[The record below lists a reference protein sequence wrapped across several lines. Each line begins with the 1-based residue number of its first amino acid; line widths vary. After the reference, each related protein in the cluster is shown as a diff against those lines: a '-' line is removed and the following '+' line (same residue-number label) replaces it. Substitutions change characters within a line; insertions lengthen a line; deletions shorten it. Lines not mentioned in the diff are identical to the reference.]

1 MYSRDLD
8 GKTYTFGVSGK
19 LWRDALL
26 MYDHQT
32 RSLWSHITGEA
43 IQGPLKGKRLKML
56 ASMPQIA
63 WKTWQTN
70 YPNTSV
76 LSVPFRGS
84 MRESLSRDSYQRYHT
99 SQDTG
104 VSGTEYTDDRL
115 PNKSL
120 VIGVQV
126 QTKDGAPGRDGA
138 DGQDGA
144 DGGRGGDGGDG
155 GAGGRGG
162 DGGQDGTA
170 GQDGAPGRSGNF
182 DPYNTQF
189 RAYPLTHFAETTVI
203 NDMVGEVPLLI
214 FHDKV
219 SFATAVFKRNVA
231 KDVRN
236 FRSQDGHFVED
247 NTGTRWNL
255 VTGAATS
262 GKDKGKRLER
272 LPAVNIYWFAWAR
285 YYPQTTIYR
294 Q

>member
-43 IQGPLKGKRLKML
+43 IQGPLKGKQLKPL
-56 ASMPQIA
+56 APMPQIA

-76 LSVPFRGS
+76 LSVPFRDG
-84 MRESLSRDSYQRYHT
+84 MRESLSRDAYQRYHT

-126 QTKDGAPGRDGA
+126 QTKDGG
-138 DGQDGA
+138 
-144 DGGRGGDGGDG
+144 
-155 GAGGRGG
+155 
-162 DGGQDGTA
+162 
-170 GQDGAPGRSGNF
+170 
-182 DPYNTQF
+182 NTQF
-189 RAYPLTHFAETTVI
+189 RAYPITDFTETPVI
-203 NDMVGEVPLLI
+203 NDTLGDLPL
-214 FHDKV
+214 
-219 SFATAVFKRNVA
+219 
-231 KDVRN
+231 
-236 FRSQDGHFVED
+236 
-247 NTGTRWNL
+247 
-255 VTGAATS
+255 
-262 GKDKGKRLER
+262 
-272 LPAVNIYWFAWAR
+272 
-285 YYPQTTIYR
+285 
-294 Q
+294 

>member
-1 MYSRDLD
+1 
-8 GKTYTFGVSGK
+8 
-19 LWRDALL
+19 

-43 IQGPLKGKRLKML
+43 IQGPLKGKRLKL
-56 ASMPQIA
+56 LVSMPQIA
-63 WKTWQTN
+63 WKTWQLN
-70 YPNTSV
+70 YPATQV
-76 LSVPFRGS
+76 LSVPTVGGR
-84 MRESLSRDSYQRYHT
+84 RESISRDNYADYHASQRA
-99 SQDTG
+99 G
-104 VSGTEYTDDRL
+104 VSGMEYTDNRL

-126 QTKDGAPGRDGA
+126 QTKDGAPGRDGV

-144 DGGRGGDGGDG
+144 DGGRGGD
-155 GAGGRGG
+155 GG

-189 RAYPLTHFAETTVI
+189 RAYPLTHFTDTAII
-203 NDMVGEVPLLI
+203 NDTVGEVPLLI

-219 SFATAVFKRNVA
+219 SFATAVFKRNIA
-231 KDVRN
+231 KDVRT
-236 FRSQDGHFVED
+236 FSPQEGHFVED

-255 VTGAATS
+255 VTGEATS

-285 YYPQTTIYR
+285 YYPQTTIYSP
-294 Q
+294 

>member
-1 MYSRDLD
+1 MYSRELD

-43 IQGPLKGKRLKML
+43 IEGTLKGKQLKPL

-70 YPNTSV
+70 YPKTKV
-76 LSVPFRGS
+76 LSVGK
-84 MRESLSRDSYQRYHT
+84 RESLKRDNYADYHRSQRA
-99 SQDTG
+99 G
-104 VSGTEYTDDRL
+104 VSRMNYTDKRL

-126 QTKDGAPGRDGA
+126 QTKDGAPGRAGADGRNGA
-138 DGQDGA
+138 DGQDGTDGQDGA
-144 DGGRGGDGGDG
+144 DG
-155 GAGGRGG
+155 
-162 DGGQDGTA
+162 
-170 GQDGAPGRSGNF
+170 RSGNY

-189 RAYPLTHFAETTVI
+189 RAYPLTHFAKTTVI
-203 NDMVGEVPLLI
+203 NDRVGEVPLLI

-219 SFATAVFKRNVA
+219 SFATAVFKRNIA
-231 KDVRN
+231 NSVRT
-236 FRSQDGHFVED
+236 FRSQDGHFVKD

-255 VTGAATS
+255 VTGEATS

-285 YYPQTTIYR
+285 YYPETTIYKP
-294 Q
+294 